1 MEYLHRLRDG
11 IKQEVK
17 YLKDLLEE
25 GTQKPSYLKE
35 KLGKMSEILKKLWK
49 LVQRFWFWLKS
60 FFNTYYSLKVSY
72 NATWGDADD
81 QEFIVKKFIKKQP
94 KFISFITE
102 EGELVEISGADGLN
116 YRIQQL

>member
-1 MEYLHRLRDG
+1 MNKM
-11 IKQEVK
+11 KQ
-17 YLKDLLEE
+17 
-25 GTQKPSYLKE
+25 T
-35 KLGKMSEILKKLWK
+35 LKKIWTKLQALW
-49 LVQRFWFWLKS
+49 LWIKS

-72 NATWGDADD
+72 NATWGDSDD

-116 YRIQQL
+116 YRIQEL

>member
-1 MEYLHRLRDG
+1 MNKM
-11 IKQEVK
+11 KQ
-17 YLKDLLEE
+17 
-25 GTQKPSYLKE
+25 T
-35 KLGKMSEILKKLWK
+35 LKKIWTKLQALW
-49 LVQRFWFWLKS
+49 LWIKS

>member
-1 MEYLHRLRDG
+1 MNKM
-11 IKQEVK
+11 KQ
-17 YLKDLLEE
+17 
-25 GTQKPSYLKE
+25 T
-35 KLGKMSEILKKLWK
+35 LKKIWTKLQALW
-49 LVQRFWFWLKS
+49 LLIKS

-94 KFISFITE
+94 KYISFITE

-116 YRIQQL
+116 YRIQEL

>member
-1 MEYLHRLRDG
+1 M
-11 IKQEVK
+11 
-17 YLKDLLEE
+17 
-25 GTQKPSYLKE
+25 
-35 KLGKMSEILKKLWK
+35 
-49 LVQRFWFWLKS
+49 
-60 FFNTYYSLKVSY
+60 SY

-94 KFISFITE
+94 RFISFITE

>member
-1 MEYLHRLRDG
+1 
-11 IKQEVK
+11 
-17 YLKDLLEE
+17 
-25 GTQKPSYLKE
+25 
-35 KLGKMSEILKKLWK
+35 MSEKLKKLLALLQK
-49 LVQRFWFWLKS
+49 FWFWLKS
-60 FFNTYYSLKVSY
+60 FFITYYSLKVSY

-102 EGELVEISGADGLN
+102 DGDLVEISGADGLN

>member
-1 MEYLHRLRDG
+1 M
-11 IKQEVK
+11 K
-17 YLKDLLEE
+17 
-25 GTQKPSYLKE
+25 
-35 KLGKMSEILKKLWK
+35 SEHLTKLWAGLK
-49 LVQRFWFWLKS
+49 RFWFWFKS
-60 FFNTYYSLKVSY
+60 LFITYYSLKVSY
-72 NATWGDADD
+72 NATWGDSDD

>member
-1 MEYLHRLRDG
+1 MNKM
-11 IKQEVK
+11 KQ
-17 YLKDLLEE
+17 
-25 GTQKPSYLKE
+25 T
-35 KLGKMSEILKKLWK
+35 LKKIWTKLQALW
-49 LVQRFWFWLKS
+49 LLIKS

-102 EGELVEISGADGLN
+102 DGDLVEISGADGLN

>member
-1 MEYLHRLRDG
+1 M
-11 IKQEVK
+11 
-17 YLKDLLEE
+17 LKNN
-25 GTQKPSYLKE
+25 K
-35 KLGKMSEILKKLWK
+35 KMDKLKKMLIKIWTK
-49 LVQRFWFWLKS
+49 LKAFWFWLKS
-60 FFNTYYSLKVSY
+60 LIITYYSLKVSY

-102 EGELVEISGADGLN
+102 EGELVEISGAEGLN